1 MPQLDVLRG
10 LAIAMVV
17 VYHGIFY
24 SQTHQ
29 PGRVANEITRATQV
43 GAMGVNLFFVLSG
56 FLITGI
62 LLDAKGRPGY
72 FSNFYV
78 RRALRILPAY
88 WLTIVALVLLHVV
101 SRGGVA
107 VALTFLANT
116 NLFAG
121 AQKYLPFWSL
131 SVEEQFYLAWPL
143 VVLLSSRRALGWLAG
158 ALCVL
163 EPVLRGVIRYG
174 FGVHPVLV
182 HGATFLIGDNFAWG
196 VLVAMLVRSRYGTVR
211 NARVLAAALAVI
223 GGLILVG
230 GRHDGLLQG
239 SNVAEAAL
247 GAEPFELIFT
257 AMLLGLLSLHRSV
270 FAGPV
275 FRPMRWLGD
284 ISYGLYLV
292 HTIVFAEYDRWRGH
306 PGTYHG
312 GTYFG
317 DFGGLLMR
325 LAVCGAV
332 SCAIAWVS
340 RRWYEEPFLRVKGK
354 LAPRGGGRDDGRG
367 RRRRGRRGFACGL
380 RGFSREVPRRGS
392 CRLRYGITKMCLR
405 GTNGEVTD
413 LIASRRIEAT
423 YGTSGTLSI
432 SV

>member
-1 MPQLDVLRG
+1 VGDNRCGWLLQDGRWGWRIAGEREVREEGPLLARRMPQLDVLRG

-88 WLTIVALVLLHVV
+88 LLTVAALVLLHMV

-107 VALTFLANT
+107 VAVTFLANT

-143 VVLLSSRRALGWLAG
+143 VVLVSSRRTLGWLAG

-182 HGATFLIGDNFAWG
+182 HGATFLVGDNFAWG
-196 VLVAMLVRSRYGTVR
+196 ALAALLVRSRYGTVR
-211 NARVLAAALAVI
+211 NARVLAASLAVS
-223 GGLILVG
+223 GVLILAG
-230 GRHDGLLQG
+230 GRHQGLLQG

-257 AMLLGLLSLHRSV
+257 AMLLGLLSLHGSV
-270 FAGPV
+270 FAGPA
-275 FRPMRWLGD
+275 FAPMRWLGN

-292 HTIVFAEYDRWRGH
+292 HTIVFAEYDRWSGH
-306 PGTYHG
+306 AGTYHR

-317 DFGGLLMR
+317 DFRELLVR
-325 LAVCGAV
+325 LTVCGAV
-332 SCAIAWVS
+332 ACAIAWVS
-340 RRWYEEPFLRVKGK
+340 RRWYEEPFLRMKRK
-354 LAPRGGGRDDGRG
+354 LASRGEEGVTGVTTGGGGGDGG
-367 RRRRGRRGFACGL
+367 GG
-380 RGFSREVPRRGS
+380 
-392 CRLRYGITKMCLR
+392 
-405 GTNGEVTD
+405 D
-413 LIASRRIEAT
+413 L
-423 YGTSGTLSI
+423 L
-432 SV
+432 VV

>member
-1 MPQLDVLRG
+1 VGDNRCGWLLQDGRWGWRIAGEREVREEGPLLARRMPQLDVLRG

-88 WLTIVALVLLHVV
+88 LLTVAALVLLHMV

-107 VALTFLANT
+107 LAVTFLANT

-143 VVLLSSRRALGWLAG
+143 VVLVSSRRTLGWLAG

-182 HGATFLIGDNFAWG
+182 HGATFLVGDNFAWG
-196 VLVAMLVRSRYGTVR
+196 ALAALLVRSRYGTVR
-211 NARVLAAALAVI
+211 NARVLAASLAVS
-223 GGLILVG
+223 GVLILAG
-230 GRHDGLLQG
+230 GRHQGLLQG

-257 AMLLGLLSLHRSV
+257 AMLLGLLSLHGSV
-270 FAGPV
+270 FAGPA
-275 FRPMRWLGD
+275 FAPMRWLGD

-292 HTIVFAEYDRWRGH
+292 HTIVFAEYDRWSGH
-306 PGTYHG
+306 AGTYHR

-317 DFGGLLMR
+317 DFRELLVR

-332 SCAIAWVS
+332 ASAIAWVS
-340 RRWYEEPFLRVKGK
+340 RRWYEEPFLRMKRK
-354 LAPRGGGRDDGRG
+354 LASRGEEGVTGVTTGGGGGDGG
-367 RRRRGRRGFACGL
+367 GG
-380 RGFSREVPRRGS
+380 
-392 CRLRYGITKMCLR
+392 
-405 GTNGEVTD
+405 D
-413 LIASRRIEAT
+413 L
-423 YGTSGTLSI
+423 L
-432 SV
+432 VV

>member
-1 MPQLDVLRG
+1 VGDNRCGWLLQDGRWGWRIAGEREVREEGPLLARRMPQLDVLRG

-88 WLTIVALVLLHVV
+88 LLTVAALVLLHMV

-107 VALTFLANT
+107 LAVTFLANT

-143 VVLLSSRRALGWLAG
+143 VVLVSSRRTLGWLAG

-163 EPVLRGVIRYG
+163 EPVLRGAILYG

-182 HGATFLIGDNFAWG
+182 HGATFLVGDNFAWG
-196 VLVAMLVRSRYGTVR
+196 ALAALLVRSRYGTVR
-211 NARVLAAALAVI
+211 NARVLAASLAVS
-223 GGLILVG
+223 GVLILAG
-230 GRHDGLLQG
+230 GRHQGLLQG

-257 AMLLGLLSLHRSV
+257 ATLLGLLSLHGSV

-275 FRPMRWLGD
+275 FAPMRWLGE

-292 HTIVFAEYDRWRGH
+292 HTMVFAEYDRWSGH
-306 PGTYHG
+306 AGTYHG

-317 DFGGLLMR
+317 DFGGLLVR

-332 SCAIAWVS
+332 ASAIAWVS
-340 RRWYEEPFLRVKGK
+340 RRWYEEPFLRMKRK
-354 LAPRGGGRDDGRG
+354 LASRGEEGVTGVTTGGGGGDGG
-367 RRRRGRRGFACGL
+367 GG
-380 RGFSREVPRRGS
+380 
-392 CRLRYGITKMCLR
+392 
-405 GTNGEVTD
+405 D
-413 LIASRRIEAT
+413 L
-423 YGTSGTLSI
+423 L
-432 SV
+432 VV

>member
-1 MPQLDVLRG
+1 MGDNRCGWLLQDGRWGWRIAGEREVREEGPLLARRMPQLDVLRG

-88 WLTIVALVLLHVV
+88 LLTVAALVLLHMV

-107 VALTFLANT
+107 VAVTFLANT

-143 VVLLSSRRALGWLAG
+143 VVLVSSRRTLGWLAG

-182 HGATFLIGDNFAWG
+182 HGATFLVGDNFAWG
-196 VLVAMLVRSRYGTVR
+196 ALAALLVRSRYGTVR
-211 NARVLAAALAVI
+211 NARVLAASLAVS
-223 GGLILVG
+223 GVLILAG
-230 GRHDGLLQG
+230 GRHQGLLQG

-257 AMLLGLLSLHRSV
+257 AMLLGLLSLHGSV
-270 FAGPV
+270 FAGPA
-275 FRPMRWLGD
+275 FAPMRWLGN

-292 HTIVFAEYDRWRGH
+292 HTIVFAEYDRWSGH
-306 PGTYHG
+306 AGTYHR

-317 DFGGLLMR
+317 DFRELLVR
-325 LAVCGAV
+325 LTVCGAV
-332 SCAIAWVS
+332 ACAIAWVS
-340 RRWYEEPFLRVKGK
+340 RRWYEEPFLRMKRK
-354 LAPRGGGRDDGRG
+354 LASRVEEGVTGVTTGGGGGDGG
-367 RRRRGRRGFACGL
+367 GG
-380 RGFSREVPRRGS
+380 
-392 CRLRYGITKMCLR
+392 
-405 GTNGEVTD
+405 D
-413 LIASRRIEAT
+413 L
-423 YGTSGTLSI
+423 L
-432 SV
+432 VV

>member
-1 MPQLDVLRG
+1 VRDERPLLARRMPQLDVLRG

-24 SQTHQ
+24 SETHQ

-88 WLTIVALVLLHVV
+88 LLTIAALVLLHMV
-101 SRGGVA
+101 SRGGAA

-143 VVLLSSRRALGWLAG
+143 VVLLLSRRSLAWLAG

-163 EPVLRGVIRYG
+163 EPLLRGAIRYG

-196 VLVAMLVRSRYGTVR
+196 ALAALQVRSRYGTVR
-211 NARVLAAALAVI
+211 NARVLAAALAVM
-223 GGLILVG
+223 GVVILVG
-230 GRHDGLLQG
+230 GRHQGLLQG

-257 AMLLGLLSLHRSV
+257 AMLLGLLSLHGSV

-275 FRPMRWLGD
+275 FAPMRWLGD
-284 ISYGLYLV
+284 TSYGLYLV
-292 HTIVFAEYDRWRGH
+292 HMIVFAEYDRWGGR

-317 DFGGLLMR
+317 DFRGLLVR

-332 SCAIAWVS
+332 ACAIAWAS
-340 RRWYEEPFLRVKGK
+340 RQWYEEPFLRMKRE
-354 LAPRGGGRDDGRG
+354 LAPRGGEEG
-367 RRRRGRRGFACGL
+367 A
-380 RGFSREVPRRGS
+380 
-392 CRLRYGITKMCLR
+392 
-405 GTNGEVTD
+405 
-413 LIASRRIEAT
+413 A
-423 YGTSGTLSI
+423 TSGGGEAGGGGDL
-432 SV
+432 VAV

>member
-1 MPQLDVLRG
+1 MGDNRCGWLLQDGRWGWRIAGEREVREEGPLLARRMPQLDVLRG

-24 SQTHQ
+24 SETHQ

-88 WLTIVALVLLHVV
+88 LLTVAALVLLHMV

-107 VALTFLANT
+107 VAVTFLANT

-143 VVLLSSRRALGWLAG
+143 VVLVSSRRTLGWLAG

-182 HGATFLIGDNFAWG
+182 HGATFLVGDNFAWG
-196 VLVAMLVRSRYGTVR
+196 ALAALLVRSRYGTVR
-211 NARVLAAALAVI
+211 NARVLAASLAVS
-223 GGLILVG
+223 GVLILAG
-230 GRHDGLLQG
+230 GRHQGLLQG

-275 FRPMRWLGD
+275 FAPMRWLGE

-292 HTIVFAEYDRWRGH
+292 HTIVFAEYDRWSGR
-306 PGTYHG
+306 PGRYYG

-317 DFGGLLMR
+317 DFRELLVR

-332 SCAIAWVS
+332 ASAIAWVS
-340 RRWYEEPFLRVKGK
+340 RRWYEEPFLRMKRK
-354 LAPRGGGRDDGRG
+354 LASRGEEGVTGVTTGGGGGDGG
-367 RRRRGRRGFACGL
+367 GG
-380 RGFSREVPRRGS
+380 
-392 CRLRYGITKMCLR
+392 
-405 GTNGEVTD
+405 D
-413 LIASRRIEAT
+413 L
-423 YGTSGTLSI
+423 L
-432 SV
+432 VV

>member
-1 MPQLDVLRG
+1 VGDNRCGWLLQDGRWGWRIAGEREVREEGPLLARRMPQLDVLRG

-88 WLTIVALVLLHVV
+88 LLTVAALVLLHMV

-107 VALTFLANT
+107 VAVTFLANT

-143 VVLLSSRRALGWLAG
+143 VVLVSSRRTLGWLAG

-182 HGATFLIGDNFAWG
+182 HGATFLVGDNFAWG
-196 VLVAMLVRSRYGTVR
+196 ALAALLVRSRYGTVR
-211 NARVLAAALAVI
+211 NARVLAASLAVS
-223 GGLILVG
+223 GVLILAG
-230 GRHDGLLQG
+230 GRHQGLLQG

-257 AMLLGLLSLHRSV
+257 AMLLGLLSLHGSV
-270 FAGPV
+270 FAGPA
-275 FRPMRWLGD
+275 FAPMRWLGE

-292 HTIVFAEYDRWRGH
+292 HTIVFAEYDRWSGH
-306 PGTYHG
+306 AGTYHR

-317 DFGGLLMR
+317 DFRELLVR
-325 LAVCGAV
+325 LTVCGAV
-332 SCAIAWVS
+332 ACAIAWVS
-340 RRWYEEPFLRVKGK
+340 RRWYEEPFLRMKRK
-354 LAPRGGGRDDGRG
+354 LASRGEEGVTGVTTGGGGGDGG
-367 RRRRGRRGFACGL
+367 GG
-380 RGFSREVPRRGS
+380 
-392 CRLRYGITKMCLR
+392 
-405 GTNGEVTD
+405 D
-413 LIASRRIEAT
+413 L
-423 YGTSGTLSI
+423 L
-432 SV
+432 VV